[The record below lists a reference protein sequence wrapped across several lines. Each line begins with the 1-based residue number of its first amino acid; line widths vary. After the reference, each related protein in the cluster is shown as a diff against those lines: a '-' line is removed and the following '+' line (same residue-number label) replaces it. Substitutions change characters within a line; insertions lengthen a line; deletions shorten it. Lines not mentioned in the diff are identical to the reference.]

1 MDSSIHAHLISQ
13 YVQDRIAQADA
24 ARAARAAAP
33 RGVRLP
39 RIAWRHTP
47 RRRAA
52 ARYGTR

>member
-1 MDSSIHAHLISQ
+1 MDSSIHSHLISR
-13 YVQDRIAQADA
+13 YVQDRIEDA
-24 ARAARAAAP
+24 ERTRAVER

-47 RRRAA
+47 LRRAT

>member
-1 MDSSIHAHLISQ
+1 MDSSIHAHLMCR
-13 YVQDRIAQADA
+13 YVQDRIAEAERM
-24 ARAARAAAP
+24 RAVER